1 MSKRKYCGDL
11 SESHIGEIITLYGW
25 VNKVRD
31 HGGVIFVDLRDT
43 KGVTQVVFNP
53 EEKEIFNI
61 SERLR
66 NEFIIKISGKVRAR
80 PQDAENKNLS
90 SGSVEI
96 VATEIEILSEAQTP
110 PYSFDDDVSE
120 DVRLKHRF
128 HDLKS
133 KKMQKNI
140 IFRSELIK
148 VIRDFLYDKGF
159 IDIETPILTKATPEG
174 ARDFLVPS
182 RLNKGDFY
190 ALPQSPQLFKQLL
203 MMSGFERYYQI
214 AKCFRDEDLR
224 ADRQPEFTQLDIEQS
239 FESSESLIN
248 YVEEMFQIIFK
259 KLKNVE
265 VKVPFKKL
273 TYQECMDQYGTDA
286 PDLRI
291 LLQLNKVDH
300 IFEKTEFEIFRKPAN
315 DKNCKVSALV
325 VPGKDISR
333 KDIDD
338 YTDYVSK
345 LGAKGLAYIKCN
357 DINNIPEGLQSPLIK
372 FLDENIL
379 KNLLDFLQVK
389 NGDIIF
395 FSAGESDFVNKI
407 MSELRVI
414 IGNQKNLK
422 NSALEI
428 LWVTDFPMFEYDK
441 NAKKWKAIHHPFTKP
456 LNFNEDSDL
465 ASVMSDS
472 YDLVLNGV
480 EIGGGSSRINKYD
493 DQIKV
498 LKVLGLDDAEIQEKF
513 GFFIDALKFGCPPHG
528 GIAFGIDRIA
538 MLLLEMSSIRDVI
551 AFPKTQSGT
560 CLMTDAPTL
569 INNNQLKDLG
579 IKTDKKK

>member
-43 KGVTQVVFNP
+43 KGVIQVVFNP

-133 KKMQKNI
+133 KKMQENI

-265 VKVPFKKL
+265 VNVPFKKL

-291 LLQLNKVDH
+291 LLQLKKVDH
-300 IFEKTEFEIFRKPAN
+300 IFEKTEFEIFRKPAI

-357 DINNIPEGLQSPLIK
+357 NINNIPEGLQSPLIK

-389 NGDIIF
+389 DGDIIF

-579 IKTDKKK
+579 INTDKKK

>member
-43 KGVTQVVFNP
+43 KGVIQVVFNP

-133 KKMQKNI
+133 KKMQENI

-148 VIRDFLYDKGF
+148 IIRDFLYDKGF

-265 VKVPFKKL
+265 VNVPFKKL

-357 DINNIPEGLQSPLIK
+357 NINNIPEGLQSPLIK

-389 NGDIIF
+389 DGDIIF

-441 NAKKWKAIHHPFTKP
+441 NAMKWKAIHHPFTKP

>member
-248 YVEEMFQIIFK
+248 YVEDMFQIIFK

-441 NAKKWKAIHHPFTKP
+441 NAMKWKAIHHPFTKP

-480 EIGGGSSRINKYD
+480 EIGGGSSRINEYD

>member
-133 KKMQKNI
+133 KKMQENI

-148 VIRDFLYDKGF
+148 IIRDFLYDKGF

-357 DINNIPEGLQSPLIK
+357 NINNIPEGLQSPLIK

-389 NGDIIF
+389 DGDIIF

-579 IKTDKKK
+579 INTDKKK

>member
-43 KGVTQVVFNP
+43 KGVIQVVFNP

-133 KKMQKNI
+133 KKMQENI

-291 LLQLNKVDH
+291 FLQLKKL
-300 IFEKTEFEIFRKPAN
+300 IISLRKQN
-315 DKNCKVSALV
+315 LKYLEN
-325 VPGKDISR
+325 
-333 KDIDD
+333 
-338 YTDYVSK
+338 
-345 LGAKGLAYIKCN
+345 
-357 DINNIPEGLQSPLIK
+357 LQLIK
-372 FLDENIL
+372 I
-379 KNLLDFLQVK
+379 
-389 NGDIIF
+389 
-395 FSAGESDFVNKI
+395 
-407 MSELRVI
+407 
-414 IGNQKNLK
+414 
-422 NSALEI
+422 
-428 LWVTDFPMFEYDK
+428 
-441 NAKKWKAIHHPFTKP
+441 AKF
-456 LNFNEDSDL
+456 
-465 ASVMSDS
+465 
-472 YDLVLNGV
+472 
-480 EIGGGSSRINKYD
+480 
-493 DQIKV
+493 
-498 LKVLGLDDAEIQEKF
+498 
-513 GFFIDALKFGCPPHG
+513 
-528 GIAFGIDRIA
+528 
-538 MLLLEMSSIRDVI
+538 
-551 AFPKTQSGT
+551 
-560 CLMTDAPTL
+560 
-569 INNNQLKDLG
+569 QL
-579 IKTDKKK
+579 

>member
-133 KKMQKNI
+133 KKMQENI

-389 NGDIIF
+389 DGDIIF

-441 NAKKWKAIHHPFTKP
+441 NAMKWKAIHHPFTKP

>member
-140 IFRSELIK
+140 IFRSELVK

-441 NAKKWKAIHHPFTKP
+441 NAMKWKAIHHPFTKP

>member
-43 KGVTQVVFNP
+43 KGVIQVVFNP

-140 IFRSELIK
+140 IFRSELVK

-291 LLQLNKVDH
+291 FLQLKKVDH

-357 DINNIPEGLQSPLIK
+357 NINNIPEGLQSPLIK

-389 NGDIIF
+389 DGDIIF

-579 IKTDKKK
+579 INTDKKK

>member
-133 KKMQKNI
+133 KKMQENI

-441 NAKKWKAIHHPFTKP
+441 NAMKWKAIHHPFTKP

>member
-43 KGVTQVVFNP
+43 KGVIQVV
-53 EEKEIFNI
+53 FNI

-133 KKMQKNI
+133 KKMQENI

-148 VIRDFLYDKGF
+148 IIRDFLYDKGF

-265 VKVPFKKL
+265 VNVPFKKL

-357 DINNIPEGLQSPLIK
+357 NINNIPEGLQSPLIK

-389 NGDIIF
+389 DGDIIF

>member
-579 IKTDKKK
+579 INTDKKK

>member
-441 NAKKWKAIHHPFTKP
+441 NVMKWKAIHHPFTKP

>member
-248 YVEEMFQIIFK
+248 YVEDMFQIIFK

-372 FLDENIL
+372 FLDEKIL

-389 NGDIIF
+389 DGDIIF

-441 NAKKWKAIHHPFTKP
+441 NAMKWKAIHHPFTKP

>member
-291 LLQLNKVDH
+291 FLQLKKVDH

-389 NGDIIF
+389 DGDIIF

-441 NAKKWKAIHHPFTKP
+441 NAMKWKAIHHPFTKP

>member
-389 NGDIIF
+389 DGDIIF

-441 NAKKWKAIHHPFTKP
+441 NAMKWKAIHHPFTKP
-456 LNFNEDSDL
+456 LNFNKDSDL

>member
-357 DINNIPEGLQSPLIK
+357 NINDIPEGLQSPLIK

-389 NGDIIF
+389 DGDIIF

>member
-357 DINNIPEGLQSPLIK
+357 NINNIPEGLQSPLIK

-441 NAKKWKAIHHPFTKP
+441 NAMKWKAIHHPFTKP

>member
-43 KGVTQVVFNP
+43 KGVIQVVFNP
-53 EEKEIFNI
+53 EEKEIFKI

-133 KKMQKNI
+133 KKMQENI

-389 NGDIIF
+389 DGDIIF

-579 IKTDKKK
+579 INTDKKK

>member
-389 NGDIIF
+389 DGDIIF

-441 NAKKWKAIHHPFTKP
+441 NAMKWKAIHHPFTKP

>member
-90 SGSVEI
+90 SGSVEV
-96 VATEIEILSEAQTP
+96 VATEIEILSEAKTP

-133 KKMQKNI
+133 KKMQENI

-357 DINNIPEGLQSPLIK
+357 NINDIPEGLQSPLIK

-389 NGDIIF
+389 DGDIIF

-498 LKVLGLDDAEIQEKF
+498 LKVLGLDDTEIQEKF

-579 IKTDKKK
+579 INTDKKK

>member
-43 KGVTQVVFNP
+43 KGVIQVVFNP

-133 KKMQKNI
+133 KKMQENI

-291 LLQLNKVDH
+291 FLQLKKVDH

-389 NGDIIF
+389 DGDIIF

-579 IKTDKKK
+579 INTDKKK

>member
-43 KGVTQVVFNP
+43 KGVIQVVFNP

-389 NGDIIF
+389 DGDIIF

-441 NAKKWKAIHHPFTKP
+441 NAMKWKAIHHPFTKP

-579 IKTDKKK
+579 INTDKKK

>member
-265 VKVPFKKL
+265 VNVPFKKL

-441 NAKKWKAIHHPFTKP
+441 NAMKWKAIHHPFTKP

-480 EIGGGSSRINKYD
+480 EIGGGSSRINEYD

>member
-357 DINNIPEGLQSPLIK
+357 NINDIPEGLQSPLIK

-441 NAKKWKAIHHPFTKP
+441 NVMKWKAIHHPFTKP

>member
-43 KGVTQVVFNP
+43 KGVIQVVFNP

-133 KKMQKNI
+133 KKMQENI

-148 VIRDFLYDKGF
+148 IIRDFLYDKGF

-389 NGDIIF
+389 DGDIIF

-579 IKTDKKK
+579 INTDKKK

>member
-379 KNLLDFLQVK
+379 KNLLDFLKVK

-441 NAKKWKAIHHPFTKP
+441 NAMKWKAIHHPFTKP

>member
-133 KKMQKNI
+133 KKMQENI

-291 LLQLNKVDH
+291 FLQLKKVDH
-300 IFEKTEFEIFRKPAN
+300 IFEKTEFEIFRKPAI

-357 DINNIPEGLQSPLIK
+357 NINNIPEGLQSPLIK

-389 NGDIIF
+389 DGDIIF

-456 LNFNEDSDL
+456 LNLHEDSDL

-579 IKTDKKK
+579 INTDKKK

>member
-43 KGVTQVVFNP
+43 KGVIQVVFNP

-133 KKMQKNI
+133 KKMQENI

-441 NAKKWKAIHHPFTKP
+441 NAMKWKAIHHPFTKP

>member
-43 KGVTQVVFNP
+43 KGVIQVVFNP
-53 EEKEIFNI
+53 EEKEIFKI

-133 KKMQKNI
+133 KKMQENI

-291 LLQLNKVDH
+291 FLQLKKVDH
-300 IFEKTEFEIFRKPAN
+300 IFEKTEFEIFRKPAI

-357 DINNIPEGLQSPLIK
+357 NINNIPEGLQSPLIK

-389 NGDIIF
+389 DGDIIF

-579 IKTDKKK
+579 INTDKKK

>member
-389 NGDIIF
+389 DGDIIF

-422 NSALEI
+422 NSTLEI

-441 NAKKWKAIHHPFTKP
+441 NAMKWKAIHHPFTKP

>member
-43 KGVTQVVFNP
+43 KGVIQVVFNP

-140 IFRSELIK
+140 IFRSELVK

-357 DINNIPEGLQSPLIK
+357 NINNIPEGLQSPLIK

-389 NGDIIF
+389 DGDIIF

-579 IKTDKKK
+579 INTDKKK

>member
-43 KGVTQVVFNP
+43 KGVIQVVFNP

-133 KKMQKNI
+133 KKMQENI

-389 NGDIIF
+389 DGDIIF

>member
-43 KGVTQVVFNP
+43 KGVIQVVFNP

-133 KKMQKNI
+133 KKMQENI

-203 MMSGFERYYQI
+203 MM
-214 AKCFRDEDLR
+214 
-224 ADRQPEFTQLDIEQS
+224 
-239 FESSESLIN
+239 
-248 YVEEMFQIIFK
+248 
-259 KLKNVE
+259 
-265 VKVPFKKL
+265 
-273 TYQECMDQYGTDA
+273 
-286 PDLRI
+286 
-291 LLQLNKVDH
+291 
-300 IFEKTEFEIFRKPAN
+300 
-315 DKNCKVSALV
+315 
-325 VPGKDISR
+325 
-333 KDIDD
+333 
-338 YTDYVSK
+338 
-345 LGAKGLAYIKCN
+345 
-357 DINNIPEGLQSPLIK
+357 
-372 FLDENIL
+372 
-379 KNLLDFLQVK
+379 
-389 NGDIIF
+389 
-395 FSAGESDFVNKI
+395 
-407 MSELRVI
+407 
-414 IGNQKNLK
+414 
-422 NSALEI
+422 
-428 LWVTDFPMFEYDK
+428 
-441 NAKKWKAIHHPFTKP
+441 
-456 LNFNEDSDL
+456 
-465 ASVMSDS
+465 
-472 YDLVLNGV
+472 
-480 EIGGGSSRINKYD
+480 
-493 DQIKV
+493 
-498 LKVLGLDDAEIQEKF
+498 
-513 GFFIDALKFGCPPHG
+513 
-528 GIAFGIDRIA
+528 
-538 MLLLEMSSIRDVI
+538 
-551 AFPKTQSGT
+551 
-560 CLMTDAPTL
+560 
-569 INNNQLKDLG
+569 
-579 IKTDKKK
+579 

>member
-43 KGVTQVVFNP
+43 KGVIQVVFNP

-133 KKMQKNI
+133 KKMQENI

-357 DINNIPEGLQSPLIK
+357 NINNIPEGLQSPLIK

-441 NAKKWKAIHHPFTKP
+441 NAMKWKAIHHPFTKP

>member
-80 PQDAENKNLS
+80 PQDAENKNIS

-357 DINNIPEGLQSPLIK
+357 NINNIPEGLQSPLIK

-389 NGDIIF
+389 DGDIIF

-456 LNFNEDSDL
+456 LNFNKDSDL

-528 GIAFGIDRIA
+528 GIAFGIDRIV

-579 IKTDKKK
+579 INTDKKK

>member
-43 KGVTQVVFNP
+43 KGVIQVVFNP

-441 NAKKWKAIHHPFTKP
+441 NAMKWKAIHHPFTKP

-480 EIGGGSSRINKYD
+480 EIGGGSSRINEYD

>member
-43 KGVTQVVFNP
+43 KGVIQVVFNP

-140 IFRSELIK
+140 IFRSELVK

-265 VKVPFKKL
+265 VNVPFKKL

-357 DINNIPEGLQSPLIK
+357 NINNIPEGLQSPLIK

-579 IKTDKKK
+579 INTDKKK

>member
-140 IFRSELIK
+140 IFRSELVK

-389 NGDIIF
+389 DGDIIF

-441 NAKKWKAIHHPFTKP
+441 NAMKWKAIHHPFTKP

-579 IKTDKKK
+579 INTDKKK

>member
-43 KGVTQVVFNP
+43 KGVIQVVFNP

-265 VKVPFKKL
+265 VNVPFKKL

-441 NAKKWKAIHHPFTKP
+441 NAMKWKAIHHPFTKP